1 MHNKI
6 DLSYTGRRKQA
17 SPRPLYGRGRVNIK
31 LSKFQIYFFVG
42 RESHKGHFL
51 GSSHLLTFF
60 PTFCDCNTVSQ
71 KKCP

>member
-31 LSKFQIYFFVG
+31 LPNFQIYFFVR
-42 RESHKGHFL
+42 RESHKVQFL
-51 GSSHLLTFF
+51 EVSHLPPFS
-60 PTFCDCNTVSQ
+60 PTFCDCNTAIQ